1 MKNHYLLF
9 IALFFCLQF
18 TFAQKQTLTYFLPDL
33 EYNKEIPSPEE
44 FLGWQLGEWH
54 ISHALQQS
62 YMRLLARLSPRITL
76 TEYART
82 HEQRPLLY
90 LTITSIDNH
99 ENIDNIIGVLY
110 TKDLIPYIN
119 KETYDWKKII
129 REAFFVPENKKLD
142 DLLKEF
148 QEMKNHLAIVVDEY
162 GGTSGLITL
171 EDIIEEI
178 VGDISDEFDHNDVS
192 YSKIDNSTYIFEG
205 KTTIK
210 DFYKA
215 LQIEDGLLEENK
227 FEAETLA
234 GFILELTSKFPVKD
248 QTITHHGFKFKVTA
262 LDKKRIKKIKVTL
275 PKQ

>member
-1 MKNHYLLF
+1 MV
-9 IALFFCLQF
+9 
-18 TFAQKQTLTYFLPDL
+18 
-33 EYNKEIPSPEE
+33 E
-44 FLGWQLGEWH
+44 
-54 ISHALQQS
+54 
-62 YMRLLARLSPRITL
+62 
-76 TEYART
+76 
-82 HEQRPLLY
+82 
-90 LTITSIDNH
+90 
-99 ENIDNIIGVLY
+99 
-110 TKDLIPYIN
+110 
-119 KETYDWKKII
+119 
-129 REAFFVPENKKLD
+129 
-142 DLLKEF
+142 
-148 QEMKNHLAIVVDEY
+148 
-162 GGTSGLITL
+162 TSGLITL

-178 VGDISDEFDHNDVS
+178 VGDISDEFDHNDLF

-248 QTITHHGFKFKVTA
+248 QIISHHGFKFRIIA